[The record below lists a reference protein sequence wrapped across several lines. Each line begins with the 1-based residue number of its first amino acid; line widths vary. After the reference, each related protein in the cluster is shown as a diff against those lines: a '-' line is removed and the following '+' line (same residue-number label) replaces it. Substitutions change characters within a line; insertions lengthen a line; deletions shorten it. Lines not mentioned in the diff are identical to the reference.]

1 MTNFTLLTCSRLR
14 SQFGLH
20 LQLLDTWNQST
31 ALPPPIKRMFDLRV
45 FDRRSL
51 NLLIGPPVPP
61 SMTSWLLQEPEEKLL
76 LVANVLLSQRVG
88 AAGHAVWCSR
98 KRTLLFLEC
107 WCLCLKSKFEHVET
121 KWDHGPDV
129 CKGVVPRF
137 ANVCSVVMADVPLNI
152 AYLLASN
159 PSNIPLCQEEK
170 HCRSACPSC

>member
-1 MTNFTLLTCSRLR
+1 MTNFTLLTCSSLR

-20 LQLLDTWNQST
+20 LQLLDTWNHST

-45 FDRRSL
+45 FDRPSL

-61 SMTSWLLQEPEEKLL
+61 SMTLWLLQEPEEKLL

-152 AYLLASN
+152 SYLLASN
-159 PSNIPLCQEEK
+159 PSNIALCQEEK
-170 HCRSACPSC
+170 HCRSAFPCC